1 MTLRILSLLGAF
13 LYLFPHCA
21 WGQTQRESFH
31 QLSKMLTLQSL
42 SSREEYDLGRDSF
55 VRSVDAVSD
64 IKTPNIRLRI
74 VDDYNRPIN
83 DDTYVTSRKYYNRAV
98 SIEFNDAITVK
109 NEAGQK
115 GQIGAGTRM
124 VRLTDDVE
132 GANPKEVK
140 IMMVNEDGD
149 MLDWEGN
156 PTENPP
162 ILNVDKALFSQKML
176 DSKISELIF
185 EQEALAESGD
195 PLGDFIRDC
204 LETTSEQ
211 EQYSPPLEVSVRPKP
226 RPNRVAESQDFW
238 TGRMT
243 PYAMVMS
250 HRGELKGKRSCI
262 TELRNKEQLVLQI
275 TPWGELS
282 LLERAA
288 KVHET
293 AKEAFESFKAVTPDS
308 KTRSAYANSVNP
320 DYRSPVI
327 TAEVAAC
334 IAYQETAGHLNPFSQ
349 NYSYCDNSK
358 GMVSTA
364 HGLGQ
369 MTRTTF
375 RKMKSHPEGDQMPYN
390 TPHSEVLQGK
400 SSTVAHAFISTSP
413 HLQMEVILRT
423 LNFEAKH
430 ARWKNPNAS
439 DSEILKMAITR
450 YDHDNKSAYVKRVF
464 EQCVPC
470 MKRKSPGACYDQIWD

>member
-1 MTLRILSLLGAF
+1 MTLRVLSFLGAF
-13 LYLFPHCA
+13 LFLLSPNA
-21 WGQTQRESFH
+21 WGQSHSESFH
-31 QLSKMLTLQSL
+31 QLSKMLTLQST
-42 SSREEYDLGRDSF
+42 SSRQEYDLGRDSF
-55 VRSVDAVSD
+55 VRSIDAVSD
-64 IKTPNIRLRI
+64 IKNSMIRLRI

-83 DDTYVTSRKYYNRAV
+83 DETYLTSRKYYNKAV
-98 SIEFNDAITVK
+98 AIEFNTSISVK
-109 NEAGQK
+109 NEAGEK
-115 GQIGAGTRM
+115 GQIATGTRM

-140 IMMVNEDGD
+140 IIMVNEEGD

-156 PTENPP
+156 PTESPP
-162 ILNVDKALFSQKML
+162 ILNVNKALFSQKML

-185 EQEALAESGD
+185 EHEALAATGD

-204 LETTSEQ
+204 IDMTGEQ
-211 EQYSPPLEVSVRPKP
+211 EHVLPLEVSVRPQP
-226 RPNRVAESQDFW
+226 RPNREAESEAFW
-238 TGRMT
+238 TGRLT
-243 PYAMVMS
+243 PYEMVMS
-250 HRGELKGKRSCI
+250 HRGGLKGKRSCLS
-262 TELRNKEQLVLQI
+262 ELRNKEQLVLQI
-275 TPWGELS
+275 TPWGDLS
-282 LLERAA
+282 VRQRAE
-288 KVHET
+288 KVYET
-293 AKEAFESFKAVTPDS
+293 AKESFASFKAVTADS
-308 KTRSAYANSVNP
+308 KVRSAYANSVNP
-320 DYRSPVI
+320 EYRSPVI

-334 IAYQETAGHLNPFSQ
+334 IAYQETSGHLNPFSQ

-390 TPHSEVLQGK
+390 TPHSAVLQGK
-400 SSTVAHAFISTSP
+400 NSTAAHAFISTSP
-413 HLQMEVILRT
+413 HLQMEVVLRT

-430 ARWKNPNAS
+430 ARWKNPRAS

-450 YDHDNKSAYVKRVF
+450 YDHDNKSKYVKRVF

-470 MKRKSPGACYDQIWD
+470 MKKKSAGACYDQIWD